1 MRVEAPTT
9 MMQAYQQ
16 GRQNRRQDRLDD
28 QKLAF
33 DVFDE
38 SRARKKHELQMDTG
52 IENLRNK
59 KTMNPLMESL
69 ALYKNKLSYGTLE
82 DDIAENAEI
91 TDNLIKK
98 NRIKQATMLSDLD
111 ALQTKRLQQDYL
123 PQTGSVFNTGAT
135 PEALAKRKE
144 SAGYRDEL
152 VGKGLLSGIQ
162 DLDIDIATN
171 RPVKA
176 LAEETAK
183 WGDDMRKELP
193 EQFYDLAGLN
203 YTNKFEYPIELLA
216 DQNKLSELGYESAF
230 ELHDLTKADLADRKK
245 NMKGYKEEQD
255 KARIL
260 MENPKANE
268 DEIKDAINKLKMY
281 REIFGLGQSGLLN
294 LQGVKGGK

>member
-16 GRQNRRQDRLDD
+16 SRQNRRQDKLDD

-38 SRARKKHELQMDTG
+38 SRARRKHELQMDTG

-69 ALYKNKLSYGTLE
+69 ALYKNKLAYGTLE

-91 TDNLIKK
+91 TDNLIKM
-98 NRIKQATMLSDLD
+98 NDIKQATQLSDLD
-111 ALQTKRLQQDYL
+111 FNQMKRNQRNFLS
-123 PQTGSVFNTGAT
+123 QTGSVYDTGVS
-135 PEALAKRKE
+135 PDERKKRAE
-144 SAGYRDEL
+144 NRGLTYDL
-152 VGKGLLSGIQ
+152 VGRGLTSGIQ
-162 DLDIDIATN
+162 DLDIDLALN
-171 RPVKA
+171 RPNLTIA
-176 LAEETAK
+176 QDLAEEAGK
-183 WGDDMRKELP
+183 YKKELP
-193 EQFYDLAGLN
+193 GRYQDMIMKKYS
-203 YTNKFEYPIELLA
+203 NKYEYPTELLY
-216 DQNKLSELGYESAF
+216 DQNTLSGLGYDHAF
-230 ELHDLTKADLADRKK
+230 ELHDLQVSDLKDTKE

-255 KARIL
+255 RAKVL
-260 MENPKANE
+260 MDNPKANE